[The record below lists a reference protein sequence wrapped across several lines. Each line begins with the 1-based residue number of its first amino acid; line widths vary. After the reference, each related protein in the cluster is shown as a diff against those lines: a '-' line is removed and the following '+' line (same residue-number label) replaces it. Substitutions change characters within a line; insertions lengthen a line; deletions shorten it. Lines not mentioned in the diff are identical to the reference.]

1 MRIIV
6 SEFMSLDGVVQ
17 APGHPDED
25 TDGGFSHGGWS
36 APYFDEEVMGASIGE
51 VMGRCEG
58 LLYGRRTWDVMA
70 AAWPERAG
78 DPFADEMN
86 SYKKYVLSTT
96 LSAGE
101 VADRWTNS
109 ELLEDGLDGVRRLRE
124 DGNDAGLQVW
134 GSSDLVRQLVANDL
148 VDEYHLMIEPILV
161 GGGKSIFPT
170 DAQARPLELQSV
182 TQAKTGTLV
191 CIFRPAGP
199 ARAATRDHA

>member
-17 APGHPDED
+17 APGGADED
-25 TDGGFSHGGWS
+25 NEGGFAHGGWS
-36 APYFDEEVMGASIGE
+36 NPYFDVEAMGQSIDA

-78 DPFADEMN
+78 DPFADQMN

-96 LSAGE
+96 LSAGD

-109 ELLEDGLDGVRRLRE
+109 ELVTDGLDGVRRLRA

-134 GSSDLVRQLVANDL
+134 GSANLVRQLVENDL
-148 VDEYHLMIEPILV
+148 VDEYHLMIEPILL

-170 DAQARPLELQSV
+170 DARARPLELQSV
-182 TQAKTGTLV
+182 TPAKTGTLICV
-191 CIFRPAGP
+191 FHPVRP
-199 ARAATRDHA
+199 